1 MKDFCKKNGF
11 MTFLYTSA
19 KTGKNINE
27 LFSTLV
33 FEALKVKGESIEL
46 NKFEPSV
53 WEKTGTYWLKSGTS
67 SSVLASFNGS

>member
-1 MKDFCKKNGF
+1 

-53 WEKTGTYWLKSGTS
+53 
-67 SSVLASFNGS
+67 